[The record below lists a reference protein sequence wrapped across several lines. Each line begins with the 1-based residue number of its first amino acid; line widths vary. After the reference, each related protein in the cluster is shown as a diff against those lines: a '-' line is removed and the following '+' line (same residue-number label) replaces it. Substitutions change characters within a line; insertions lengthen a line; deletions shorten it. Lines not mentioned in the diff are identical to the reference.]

1 VLFSNQNEGKN
12 IIDSFDKKK
21 IDFWDKRIIMHNF
34 SMYKLSKNQ
43 QKRSKYLKNTIFMIY
58 SLDKLKL

>member
-1 VLFSNQNEGKN
+1 MLFSNQNEGKN

-21 IDFWDKRIIMHNF
+21 IDFWDKSIIMHNF